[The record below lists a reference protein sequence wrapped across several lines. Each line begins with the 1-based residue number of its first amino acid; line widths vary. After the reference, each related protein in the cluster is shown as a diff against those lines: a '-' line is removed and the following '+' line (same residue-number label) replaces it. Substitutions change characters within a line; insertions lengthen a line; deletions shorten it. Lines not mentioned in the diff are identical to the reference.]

1 VLLHL
6 FPVSLQTCYLFLMI
20 IFLLFVFQQH
30 ISSLV
35 DLLQRVS
42 SITTGTTLILSLL
55 PVQPPER
62 YRRWSSRS
70 SGSFPASYFPIGS
83 RPLCHPSG
91 VIFTISPYVIHSQL
105 VHISVLLPSCYA
117 HSLCFIR
124 CFSFPLVGFSLH
136 PAVI

>member
-1 VLLHL
+1 MPLHL
-6 FPVSLQTCYLFLMI
+6 FPVSLQTCYSFSMI
-20 IFLLFVFQQH
+20 IFRLFVFEQH

-35 DLLQRVS
+35 DLLRRVS
-42 SITTGTTLILSLL
+42 SITIDTTVILSLL

-70 SGSFPASYFPIGS
+70 LGNFPASYFPISS
-83 RPLCHPSG
+83 RLLCHPSG
-91 VIFTISPYVIHSQL
+91 VIFTISPSVIHYQL
-105 VHISVLLPSCYA
+105 VHISALLPSCYA

-136 PAVI
+136 PALI